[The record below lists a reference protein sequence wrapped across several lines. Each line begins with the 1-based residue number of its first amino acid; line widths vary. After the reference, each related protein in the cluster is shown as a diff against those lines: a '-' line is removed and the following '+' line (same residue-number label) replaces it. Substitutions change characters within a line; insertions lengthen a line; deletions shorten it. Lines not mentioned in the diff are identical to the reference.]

1 MTTKIEHIIDQS
13 TNHVLTKFHSS
24 KWTGFFLT
32 GVLSDPIIA
41 DKTGYNSAVTSKT
54 LLEFQRRE
62 IPIQT
67 TPNLIIFSVNI
78 NQYHIVLLR

>member
-13 TNHVLTKFHSS
+13 TSNVLAKFHSS
-24 KWTGFFLT
+24 KWKGFFLT
-32 GVLSDPIIA
+32 GVLLDPTIA
-41 DKTGYNSAVTSKT
+41 DKAAYNSAITSKT

-67 TPNLIIFSVNI
+67 TPNLILFGVNI
-78 NQYHIVLLR
+78 NRYHIFLLR